1 MDLVL
6 LISLNHRQGGG
17 GSKIPKNW
25 PDIIHGWF
33 LATVAAHQLIE
44 LLKSL

>member
-1 MDLVL
+1 MDFTVDQ
-6 LISLNHRQGGG
+6 SQSQTRGR

-25 PDIIHGWF
+25 PDVIHGWF
-33 LATVAAHQLIE
+33 LATVLAHQLIE